1 MAEDLGLM
9 QLMYGI
15 AHAVNSSLDLTATLQ
30 SVLRAIQESLEVR
43 AVVIRLLNADA
54 DELQVAASVGVSD
67 GFLKNVRTRIAP
79 GSVHEQVLS
88 GQTIHVENL
97 AAADA
102 GDPARIGHAL
112 TDEQLHME
120 QLGGFLTIPLSVRE
134 RVFGSLD
141 VYCTAGCGFSDTAVT
156 VLHAAA
162 DLAAL
167 AIENARLHSALF
179 KIAQALTSTLELQPL
194 LKQVLESAVL
204 EMNLKAASVR
214 LVDKKRQ
221 KLELVAA
228 HGLSPAYLAK
238 GAVNLQRSLIDQR
251 VLGGETVVVYD
262 VAGEEGF
269 QYPAEAAAEG
279 IRSVLV
285 VPLRVKEQPVGVM
298 RVYSAQP
305 RHFTLIGVNF
315 LQSVAGLVAVAIEN
329 ARLYEALQA
338 RYEGLKL
345 EVSEWRRFLSLG

>member
-15 AHAVNSSLDLTATLQ
+15 AHAVNSSLDLETTLQ
-30 SVLRAIQESLEVR
+30 AVLNSIQQALDVR

-54 DELQVAASVGVSD
+54 DELVVAASAGVSD
-67 GFLKNVRTRIAP
+67 EFLKNVRTKVVP
-79 GSVHEQVLS
+79 GSVHEEVLA
-88 GQTIHVENL
+88 GHAVQVENL
-97 AAADA
+97 SAAEA
-102 GDPARIGHAL
+102 GTPARDAHLL
-112 TDEQLHME
+112 TNEQLHME
-120 QLGGFLTIPLSVRE
+120 QLGGFVAIPLAVRD
-134 RVFGSLD
+134 RIFGSLD
-141 VYCTAGCGFSDTAVT
+141 VYCTAGCGFSDTAIT

-162 DLAAL
+162 DLAAV

-179 KIAQALTSTLELQPL
+179 KIAGALTSTLELKPL
-194 LKQVLESAVL
+194 LHQVLESTVM
-204 EMNLKAASVR
+204 EMNLKAAGVR
-214 LVDKKRQ
+214 LVDKKGQ
-221 KLELVAA
+221 KLELVASY
-228 HGLSPAYLAK
+228 GLSEAYLAK
-238 GAVNLQRSLIDQR
+238 GVVLLQRSLIDQR
-251 VLGGETVVVYD
+251 VLNGETVVLYD
-262 VAGEEGF
+262 VEGEEGF
-269 QYPAEAAAEG
+269 QYPTEARAEG
-279 IRSVLV
+279 IHSVLV

-305 RHFTLIGVNF
+305 RHFTQVGINF

>member
-15 AHAVNSSLDLTATLQ
+15 AHAVNSSLDLHATLQ
-30 SVLRAIQESLEVR
+30 AVLRSIQESLDVR

-54 DELQVAASVGVSD
+54 DALDVAASVGVSD
-67 GFLKNVRTRIAP
+67 EFLQNVHTSITP
-79 GSVHEQVLS
+79 GGVHAQVLG
-88 GQTIHVENL
+88 GQTVHVENL
-97 AAADA
+97 AAAQADT
-102 GDPARIGHAL
+102 PARITHAL
-112 TDEQLHME
+112 SDEQLHME
-120 QLGGFLTIPLSVRE
+120 QLGGFLAIPLAVRE

-141 VYCTAGCGFSDTAVT
+141 LYCTAGCGFSDTAIT

-162 DLAAL
+162 DLAAV

-179 KIAQALTSTLELQPL
+179 KIAEALTSTLELQPL
-194 LKQVLESAVL
+194 LKQVLDCTVM
-204 EMNLKAASVR
+204 EMGLKAASVR
-214 LVDKKRQ
+214 LLDKKRQ
-221 KLELVAA
+221 KLELVAS
-228 HGLSPAYLAK
+228 HGLSEAYLAK
-238 GAVNLQRSLIDQR
+238 GAVSLARSGIDQR
-251 VLGGETVVVYD
+251 VLAGEPVVVYD

-269 QYPAEAAAEG
+269 QYPAAAAAEG
-279 IRSVLV
+279 IRSVLA
-285 VPLRVKEQPVGVM
+285 VPLRVKEQPVGVL

-305 RHFTLIGVNF
+305 RHFTPVGINF

-329 ARLYEALQA
+329 ARLYEALHA

>member
-15 AHAVNSSLDLTATLQ
+15 AHAVNSSLDLETTLQ
-30 SVLRAIQESLEVR
+30 SVLRAIQESLQAR

-54 DELQVAASVGVSD
+54 NELQVAASVGLSD
-67 GFLKNVRTRIAP
+67 ELLKNIGDSVAP
-79 GSVHEQVLS
+79 GSIHEQVLA
-88 GQTIHVENL
+88 GQTVNVENL

-102 GDPARIGHAL
+102 DDAVRAGHVLSDA
-112 TDEQLHME
+112 QLYTEH
-120 QLGGFLTIPLSVRE
+120 LGGFIAVPLAVRQ
-134 RVFGSLD
+134 RVFGSLN
-141 VYCTAGCGFSDTAVT
+141 VYCAEDCAFSDTAVT
-156 VLHAAA
+156 LLHAAA

-179 KIAQALTSTLELQPL
+179 KIAGALTSTLELQPL
-194 LKQVLESAVL
+194 LKQVLESTVM

-214 LVDKKRQ
+214 LLDKKRQ
-221 KLELVAA
+221 KLELVAS
-228 HGLSPAYLAK
+228 HGLSDAYLAK
-238 GAVNLQRSLIDQR
+238 GAVSLQRSLIDQR
-251 VLGGETVVVYD
+251 ALGGEPVIVYD

-298 RVYSAQP
+298 RVYSALP
-305 RHFTLIGVNF
+305 RHFTPVGVQF

-345 EVSEWRRFLSLG
+345 EVAEWRRFLSLG

>member
-1 MAEDLGLM
+1 MSEDLGLM
-9 QLMYGI
+9 QLVYGI
-15 AHAVNSSLDLTATLQ
+15 AHAVNSSLDLETTLQ
-30 SVLRAIQESLEVR
+30 AVLRAIQESLDVR

-54 DELQVAASVGVSD
+54 NELQVAASVGVSEE
-67 GFLKNVRTRIAP
+67 FLQNVRTGIAP
-79 GSVHEQVLS
+79 GSVHEKVLA
-88 GQTIHVENL
+88 GHTIHVENL
-97 AAADA
+97 AAAGS
-102 GDPARIGHAL
+102 GDPTRASHSL
-112 TDEQLHME
+112 SDEQLHME
-120 QLGGFLTIPLSVRE
+120 QLGGFLALPLAVRE
-134 RVFGSLD
+134 RVFGSLNI
-141 VYCTAGCGFSDTAVT
+141 YCTAGCGFSDTAIT

-179 KIAQALTSTLELQPL
+179 KIAGALTSTLELQPL
-194 LKQVLESAVL
+194 LKQVLESAVM

-214 LVDKKRQ
+214 LLDKKQQ

-228 HGLSPAYLAK
+228 HGLSEAYLAK
-238 GAVNLQRSLIDQR
+238 GAVSLQRSLIDQR
-251 VLGGETVVVYD
+251 ALAGEAVVVFD

-269 QYPAEAAAEG
+269 QYPAEARAEG

-285 VPLRVKEQPVGVM
+285 VPLRVKEEPVGVM
-298 RVYSAQP
+298 RVYSTQP
-305 RHFTLIGVNF
+305 RHFTQVGVQF

>member
-15 AHAVNSSLDLTATLQ
+15 AHAVNGSLDLETTLQ
-30 SVLRAIQESLEVR
+30 SVLRTIQQSLGVR

-54 DELQVAASVGVSD
+54 DELLVAASVGVSEE
-67 GFLKNVRTRIAP
+67 FLKNVQTKIAP
-79 GSVHEQVLS
+79 GSVHEQVIA

-97 AAADA
+97 AAAEA
-102 GDPARIGHAL
+102 NEPARASHDV

-120 QLGGFLTIPLSVRE
+120 QLGGFLAVPLAVRR
-134 RVFGSLD
+134 RVFGSLNI
-141 VYCTAGCGFSDTAVT
+141 YCTADCGVSDTAIT

-162 DLAAL
+162 DLAAV

-179 KIAQALTSTLELQPL
+179 KIAGALTSTLELQPL
-194 LKQVLESAVL
+194 LKQVLESTVL

-228 HGLSPAYLAK
+228 HGLSDAYLSK
-238 GAVNLQRSLIDQR
+238 GTVVLQRSLIDQR
-251 VLGGETVVVYD
+251 VLGGEAVIVYD

-279 IRSVLV
+279 IRSVLA

-305 RHFTLIGVNF
+305 RHFTQVGVNF
-315 LQSVAGLVAVAIEN
+315 VRSVAGLVAVAIEN

>member
-1 MAEDLGLM
+1 MAEDMGMM

-15 AHAVNSSLDLTATLQ
+15 AHAVNGSLDLATTLQ
-30 SVLRAIQESLEVR
+30 SVLRTIQESLGVR
-43 AVVIRLLNADA
+43 AVVVRLLNADA
-54 DELQVAASVGVSD
+54 DESLVAASVGVSD
-67 GFLKNVRTRIAP
+67 EFLNKVRTKIVP

-97 AAADA
+97 AAAEA
-102 GDPARIGHAL
+102 GDPARAGHLL

-120 QLGGFLTIPLSVRE
+120 QLGGFLAIPLSVRG
-134 RVFGSLD
+134 RAFGSLD
-141 VYCTAGCGFSDTAVT
+141 VYCTAGCAFDDTAIT

-162 DLAAL
+162 DLAAV

-179 KIAQALTSTLELQPL
+179 KIAGALTSTLELRPL
-194 LKQVLESAVL
+194 LRQVLESTVM
-204 EMNLKAASVR
+204 EMSLKAAGVR

-221 KLELVAA
+221 KLELVASY
-228 HGLSPAYLAK
+228 GLSEAYLAK
-238 GAVNLQRSLIDQR
+238 GAVDIQRSPIDRR
-251 VLGGETVVVYD
+251 VLNGEAVVVYD
-262 VAGEEGF
+262 VAGEDGF
-269 QYPAEAAAEG
+269 QYPTEAAAEG
-279 IRSVLV
+279 IRSVLA
-285 VPLRVKEQPVGVM
+285 VPLRVKEQPVGVL

-305 RHFTLIGVNF
+305 RHFTPVGINF

>member
-1 MAEDLGLM
+1 MAEDLGMM

-15 AHAVNSSLDLTATLQ
+15 AHAVNSSLDLEATLRA
-30 SVLRAIQESLEVR
+30 VLHAIQESLDVR
-43 AVVIRLLNADA
+43 AIVIRLLNADA

-67 GFLKNVRTRIAP
+67 EFLKNVHTLVTP
-79 GSVHEQVLS
+79 GNVHEQVLA
-88 GQTIHVENL
+88 GKTVHVENL
-97 AAADA
+97 SAAEA
-102 GDPARIGHAL
+102 GNPARASHL
-112 TDEQLHME
+112 LSDEQIHMA
-120 QLGGFLTIPLSVRE
+120 QLGGFLAIPLSVRE
-134 RVFGSLD
+134 RVFGSLN
-141 VYCTAGCGFSDTAVT
+141 VYCTAGCGFSDNAIT

-162 DLAAL
+162 DLAAV

-179 KIAQALTSTLELQPL
+179 KIAGALTSTLELQPL
-194 LKQVLESAVL
+194 LKQVLESTVM

-221 KLELVAA
+221 RLELVAA
-228 HGLSPAYLAK
+228 HGLSEAYLAK
-238 GAVNLQRSLIDQR
+238 GAVNLQRSTIDQR
-251 VLGGETVVVYD
+251 VLNGETVIVYD

-269 QYPAEAAAEG
+269 QYPAEAAKEG
-279 IRSVLV
+279 IRSVLA

-298 RVYSAQP
+298 RVYSAMP
-305 RHFTLIGVNF
+305 RHFTQVGVTF

>member
-9 QLMYGI
+9 QLMFGI
-15 AHAVNSSLDLTATLQ
+15 AHAVNGSLDLETTLK
-30 SVLRAIQESLEVR
+30 SVLSAIQQSLEVR

-67 GFLKNVRTRIAP
+67 EFLKNVRTGIAP
-79 GSVHEQVLS
+79 GSVHEQVLA
-88 GQTIHVENL
+88 GQTVHVENL
-97 AAADA
+97 AAAA
-102 GDPARIGHAL
+102 SNEPARASHGL
-112 TDEQLHME
+112 SDEQLHME
-120 QLGGFLTIPLSVRE
+120 QLGGFLSIPLAVRE
-134 RVFGSLD
+134 RVFGSLSI
-141 VYCTAGCGFSDTAVT
+141 YCTAGCGFSDTAIT

-162 DLAAL
+162 DLAAV

-179 KIAQALTSTLELQPL
+179 KIAAALTSTLELQPL
-194 LKQVLESAVL
+194 LRQVLESTVV

-214 LVDKKRQ
+214 LVDRKRQ
-221 KLELVAA
+221 WLDLVAA
-228 HGLSPAYLAK
+228 YGLSESYLSK
-238 GAVNLQRSLIDQR
+238 GAVSLQRSLIDQR
-251 VLGGETVVVYD
+251 ALGGETVVVYD

-269 QYPAEAAAEG
+269 QYPAEAAREG

-305 RHFTLIGVNF
+305 RHFTQVGITF

-329 ARLYEALQA
+329 SRLYEALQA

>member
-1 MAEDLGLM
+1 MAEDLGMM
-9 QLMYGI
+9 QLVYGI
-15 AHAVNSSLDLTATLQ
+15 AHAVNSSLDLETTLQ
-30 SVLRAIQESLEVR
+30 AVLRAIQEALDVR

-54 DELQVAASVGVSD
+54 DELVVAASVGVSSD
-67 GFLKNVRTRIAP
+67 FLKNVRTKIAP
-79 GSVHEQVLS
+79 GSVHEQVLA
-88 GQTIHVENL
+88 GKTVHVENL
-97 AAADA
+97 AAAEA
-102 GDPARIGHAL
+102 GDPARASHEL
-112 TDEQLHME
+112 SDEQLHME
-120 QLGGFLTIPLSVRE
+120 QVGGFLAIPLSVRE
-134 RVFGSLD
+134 RVFGSLNI
-141 VYCTAGCGFSDTAVT
+141 YCTAGCGFSDTAVT

-162 DLAAL
+162 DLAAV

-179 KIAQALTSTLELQPL
+179 KIAGALTSTLELQPL
-194 LKQVLESAVL
+194 LRQVLESTVM
-204 EMNLKAASVR
+204 EMNLKAAGVR

-221 KLELVAA
+221 KLDLVASY
-228 HGLSPAYLAK
+228 GLSQAYLAK
-238 GAVNLQRSLIDQR
+238 GSIDLQRSPIDRR
-251 VLGGETVVVYD
+251 VLSGEAVVVYD

-279 IRSVLV
+279 IRSVLA

-305 RHFTLIGVNF
+305 RHFTQVGINF